1 MASIGPALLLI
12 GLALVVG
19 SQLAIALHAFTGNPL
34 SGLLCFLVPL
44 YVYVYA
50 RKHKV
55 GAWLMRGWYAGIAL
69 LIAGGVL
76 SS

>member
-1 MASIGPALLLI
+1 MTSIGPVLLLI
-12 GLALVVG
+12 GLALLAG
-19 SQLAIALHAFTGNPL
+19 SQLAIALHAFTDNPL

-55 GAWLMRGWYAGIAL
+55 GVWLMRGWYAGVAL
-69 LIAGGVL
+69 LITGGVL